1 MTDRPPAQA
10 FRITSPVAGALVA
23 TYVMTVVMA
32 ATTLPTPLYAIY
44 ASRLHLKPFLIT
56 VIFAAYA
63 VAVLAALLLFGRL
76 SDLVG
81 RKPVLFT
88 AMAFSAASAVVFVS
102 SVSLPALFAGRLLSG
117 ISAGLVTGAATAYIS
132 ELHHDKA
139 RGSLLA
145 TLANM
150 GGLGLGPLISG
161 VLAEHF
167 ARPTELPF
175 IAAALLLVPALVL
188 LAVPDTVKGQPGGL
202 RAGIKPQRLGVPR
215 EIRVSFAAAAIAGFV
230 AFALLGF
237 ITALVGNFLG
247 TGLGNHSHQTAG
259 VVAFLVFTA
268 GTVGQLLAT
277 GVSNRTASLIGLG
290 IMPVGLTLMTVAL
303 PATSLPLF
311 LVGSML
317 GGVGA
322 GFAFRAAILNT
333 NAIAP
338 AQRRAEVLSTF
349 FVIAYVGIALPVLLA
364 GILITT
370 TTLLTATV
378 TLACMVTALAA
389 VAAAILVRLPS
400 EGSTP

>member
-1 MTDRPPAQA
+1 M
-10 FRITSPVAGALVA
+10 
-23 TYVMTVVMA
+23 YVMAVVMA

-44 ASRLHLKPFLIT
+44 AGRLHLKPFLIT

-63 VAVLAALLLFGRL
+63 LAVLAALLLFGRL

-81 RKPVLFT
+81 RKPVLFA
-88 AMAFSAASAVVFVS
+88 AMAFSAASAVVFAS
-102 SVSLPALFAGRLLSG
+102 NVSLPALFAGRLLSG
-117 ISAGLVTGAATAYIS
+117 ISAGLVTGAATAYIT
-132 ELHHDKA
+132 ELHPHKG

-188 LAVPDTVKGQPGGL
+188 LAVPDTVKGQRGGL

-215 EIRVSFAAAAIAGFV
+215 EIRVPFAAAAIAGFV
-230 AFALLGF
+230 GFALLGF
-237 ITALVGNFLG
+237 ITALVGSFLAA
-247 TGLGNHSHQTAG
+247 GLGDHSHQTAG
-259 VVAFLVFTA
+259 LVAFLAFAA
-268 GTVGQLLAT
+268 GTLGQLLAI
-277 GVSNRTASLIGLG
+277 GRSNRSASLIGLG
-290 IMPVGLTLMTVAL
+290 IMPVGVTLMTVAL
-303 PATSLPLF
+303 PAKSLPLF
-311 LVGSML
+311 IVGSML
-317 GGVGA
+317 GGVGT
-322 GFAFRAAILNT
+322 GFAFRAAIQT
-333 NAIAP
+333 VNAIAP
-338 AQRRAEVLSTF
+338 PRRRGEVLSTF
-349 FVIAYVGIALPVLLA
+349 FVVAYVGTTLPVVGA

-378 TLACMVTALAA
+378 TLAAMVTVLTA

-400 EGSTP
+400 AASKP